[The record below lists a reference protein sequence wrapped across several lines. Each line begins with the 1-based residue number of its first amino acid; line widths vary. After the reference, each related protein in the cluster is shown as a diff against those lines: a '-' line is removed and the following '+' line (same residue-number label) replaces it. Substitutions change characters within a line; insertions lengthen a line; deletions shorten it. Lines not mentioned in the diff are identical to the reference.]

1 MNAPDHLFSPRHNVA
16 RRAESATFWLFRA
29 ATYFILLCGAVV
41 FLDIVVKGGRTVFQ
55 TKAPFINTT
64 FLTAA
69 PESLYIFE
77 WEGRKREMGDREFR
91 AFKETHPEAAKV
103 GQIIAAPTLVK
114 ELPAPVRKFIGNLSQ
129 TERLLL
135 GLEIWTKG

>member
-16 RRAESATFWLFRA
+16 RRAESAMFWLFRA

-77 WEGRKREMGDREFR
+77 WEGRKREIILAVCPVLVTVR
-91 AFKETHPEAAKV
+91 
-103 GQIIAAPTLVK
+103 IAA
-114 ELPAPVRKFIGNLSQ
+114 APKSCAVVQ
-129 TERLLL
+129 VA
-135 GLEIWTKG
+135 